1 MDIAEWLR
9 GLGLERYTQA
19 FQDAEVTTEV
29 LPELTE
35 ADLRELGLPLGP
47 RKTVLKAIH
56 AHGPLTA
63 PVPIEARASAGPAKL
78 AVPSEADRRQL
89 TVMFV
94 DLVGSTALASGRDP
108 RSCLTSCRSTR
119 TPWRARSPGSRAT

>member
-19 FQDAEVTTEV
+19 FQDAEVTPEI
-29 LPELTE
+29 LSELTE

-47 RKTVLKAIH
+47 RKTVLKAIY
-56 AHGPLTA
+56 AHGSSHA
-63 PVPIEARASAGPAKL
+63 PVPVEARASAIERKVAL
-78 AVPSEADRRQL
+78 PSDADRRQL

-94 DLVGSTALASGRDP
+94 DLVARP
-108 RSCLTSCRSTR
+108 RSPRGATLRRCVTSCRPTT
-119 TPWRARSPGSRAT
+119 TPW

>member
-1 MDIAEWLR
+1 VDIAEWLR

-47 RKTVLKAIH
+47 RKTVLRAIQ
-56 AHGPLTA
+56 AL
-63 PVPIEARASAGPAKL
+63 AGPPTTVL
-78 AVPSEADRRQL
+78 LPEAAREEA
-89 TVMFV
+89 
-94 DLVGSTALASGRDP
+94 GSKA
-108 RSCLTSCRSTR
+108 
-119 TPWRARSPGSRAT
+119 ATISVEAGN

>member
-19 FQDAEVTTEV
+19 FQDAEVTPEI
-29 LPELTE
+29 LSELTD

-47 RKTVLKAIH
+47 RKTVLKAIY
-56 AHGPLTA
+56 AHGSSHA
-63 PVPIEARASAGPAKL
+63 PVPVEARASAIGRKSAIERKVAL
-78 AVPSEADRRQL
+78 PSDADRRQL

-108 RSCLTSCRSTR
+108 EEVRDLMQ
-119 TPWRARSPGSRAT
+119 A

>member
-35 ADLRELGLPLGP
+35 ADLRELGL
-47 RKTVLKAIH
+47 
-56 AHGPLTA
+56 
-63 PVPIEARASAGPAKL
+63 AR
-78 AVPSEADRRQL
+78 
-89 TVMFV
+89 
-94 DLVGSTALASGRDP
+94 SGR
-108 RSCLTSCRSTR
+108 
-119 TPWRARSPGSRAT
+119 ARRC

>member
-35 ADLRELGLPLGP
+35 VDLRELGLPLGP
-47 RKTVLKAIH
+47 RKTVLKAIQ
-56 AHGPLTA
+56 ALGRPA
-63 PVPIEARASAGPAKL
+63 DDGPA
-78 AVPSEADRRQL
+78 A
-89 TVMFV
+89 
-94 DLVGSTALASGRDP
+94 GGG
-108 RSCLTSCRSTR
+108 
-119 TPWRARSPGSRAT
+119 ARGVEGGYG